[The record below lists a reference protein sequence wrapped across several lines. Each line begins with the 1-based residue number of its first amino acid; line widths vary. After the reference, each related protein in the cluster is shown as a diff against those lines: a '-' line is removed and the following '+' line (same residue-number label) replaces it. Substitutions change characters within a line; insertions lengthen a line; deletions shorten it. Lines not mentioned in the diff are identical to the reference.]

1 MVLAGIGLRR
11 TGLRARK
18 DVRWE
23 KREKFARTMYI
34 DADLICLMGNKGD
47 LPGKG
52 YGERVRPS
60 LAAIGCRKASAR
72 EKLCVKKGKR
82 IATLRRDYC
91 SRAHKRHGMCERR
104 GSWARAWSG
113 MLCLRSEEEA
123 IGVEY
128 KVMYSGERRRP
139 VFEVGGKGGVRN
151 KASTLS
157 P

>member
-1 MVLAGIGLRR
+1 MPPSAKAEAAHERSEKKGEGGWGEKSEGLPSASVSASVKRR
-11 TGLRARK
+11 RAQPPRDRSDI

-82 IATLRRDYC
+82 IATLRRD
-91 SRAHKRHGMCERR
+91 
-104 GSWARAWSG
+104 
-113 MLCLRSEEEA
+113 
-123 IGVEY
+123 
-128 KVMYSGERRRP
+128 
-139 VFEVGGKGGVRN
+139 
-151 KASTLS
+151 
-157 P
+157 